1 MSVKGLEG
9 YLTSFPSREGKANWL
24 RPNCLQHSPQLYK
37 HIQADILFFFELI
50 LLNHI
55 YIVYI
60 SAKLF
65 FILGHVTCR
74 ILVPQPGTEP
84 MSSAVEVDS

>member
-1 MSVKGLEG
+1 MYINECSS

-24 RPNCLQHSPQLYK
+24 KPNCLQHSPQLYK

-50 LLNHI
+50 LLNKV
-55 YIVYI
+55 YIVHI

-65 FILGHVTCR
+65 FIFGHVTCR
-74 ILVPQPGTEP
+74 ILVPQPGIEHVH
-84 MSSAVEVDS
+84 SAVEVDS